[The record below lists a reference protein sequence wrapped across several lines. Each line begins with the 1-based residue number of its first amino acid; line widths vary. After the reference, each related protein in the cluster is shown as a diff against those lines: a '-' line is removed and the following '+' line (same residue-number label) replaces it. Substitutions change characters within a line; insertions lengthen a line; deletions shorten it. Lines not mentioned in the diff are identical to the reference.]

1 MILVGSMKD
10 KKTIIWVAIFTV
22 VVIAIVVGNYFYN
35 EYVYFEKSLI
45 CTYNSQYT
53 NYEET
58 LRFNYVDNTLY
69 DYEREE
75 IMRPSK
81 ENSLEELKEFFEAEK
96 EKVKDALNDNFS
108 YTIEEQEDS
117 LKIKTHI
124 ITIFNEDFYN
134 SYIESKNISMSS
146 SIDEVMS
153 ALKDEYT
160 CEIIK
165 VH

>member
-81 ENSLEELKEFFEAEK
+81 ENSLEELKEFFEKEK
-96 EKVKDALNDNFS
+96 EKVKDALDKN
-108 YTIEEQEDS
+108 T
-117 LKIKTHI
+117 
-124 ITIFNEDFYN
+124 YN
-134 SYIESKNISMSS
+134 N
-146 SIDEVMS
+146 
-153 ALKDEYT
+153 
-160 CEIIK
+160 
-165 VH
+165 HF